1 VTDTHS
7 FQAVILIVED
17 EALLRMSLAD
27 SLRDCGFLPIEACN
41 ADEAVE
47 ILEMD
52 VEIDVVL
59 TDVRMPGNMDG
70 FGLAKWIRENRPEL
84 PVFVASGYSGKFDL
98 AEELCASEAYFTKP
112 FNVSEVAPKL
122 KAAAHA
128 RRLKY
133 GKLI

>member
-1 VTDTHS
+1 VAETRS
-7 FQAVILIVED
+7 FQPLILIVDD

-27 SLRDCGFLPIEACN
+27 SLRECGFFPIEACD

-47 ILEMD
+47 ILQMD

-59 TDVRMPGNMDG
+59 TDARMPGTMDG

-84 PVFVASGYSGKFDL
+84 PVFIASGYSGKFDL
-98 AEELCASEAYFTKP
+98 AEELCARETYFRKP
-112 FNVSEVAPKL
+112 YDVNEVAPKL
-122 KAAAHA
+122 RAAALT
-128 RRLKY
+128 RRVKY